1 MEVIKAW
8 NFLKGY
14 VIIKVEG
21 LTLERFLNLA
31 ATRDIYLWDINRI
44 GHTILEMKVTIEGF
58 RALKEIVKRVGCR
71 VEIIDKRGLPFII
84 YRLKHRK
91 MLAFGFLLFLGII
104 IFLSSLIWNIEIIGN
119 ERVKTEDIMKI
130 LEKEDIKNGIIKYKI
145 DKDYT
150 KHLLLNEFDT
160 FSFLSVEIKGTKLI
174 IEVKEQDLP
183 PEKIHTDTPCNI
195 VAAKKGVIV
204 KAIARNGKALVRK
217 GDVVKKGQILITG
230 LISDEYSEEQ
240 ILVHADGEVL
250 AKTVYNYRI
259 DEPIVKAVKEE
270 TGRVYERRE
279 LKIGQKGVQF
289 FKGEIPYADYIE
301 EVKEVK
307 FFDMDM
313 DLPIKI
319 LIHQFKEVE
328 KKEIKQNIDFLKQS
342 THIKAIEE
350 LNKQLPQN
358 AQIESKDVKH
368 YVKGGILSTY
378 ATLEVIEDIGEKIII
393 NID

>member
-31 ATRDIYLWDINRI
+31 ATKDIYLWDINRV
-44 GHTILEMKVTIEGF
+44 GHTVAEMKVTIEGF

-71 VEIIDKRGLPFII
+71 VEIVEKKGLPFII

-119 ERVKTEDIMKI
+119 EKVKTEDILKI
-130 LEKEDIKNGIIKYKI
+130 LEKEEIKNGIIKYKI

-160 FSFLSVEIKGTKLI
+160 ISFLSVEIKGTKLI
-174 IEVKEQDLP
+174 IEIKEQDLP
-183 PEKIHTDTPCNI
+183 PEKVHMDTPCNI

-204 KAIARNGKALVRK
+204 KAIARNGKAVVRK

-240 ILVHADGEVL
+240 ILVHADGEIL

-259 DEPIVKAVKEE
+259 DEPIVKTTKEE

-307 FFDMDM
+307 IFNLDM

-319 LIHQFKEVE
+319 LVHQFKEVE
-328 KKEIKQNIDFLKQS
+328 KKEVKQNIDFLKQY

-350 LNKQLPQN
+350 LNKQLPQD
-358 AQIESKDVKH
+358 AQIESKDVK
-368 YVKGGILSTY
+368 YYIKDEILSTY
-378 ATLEVIEDIGEKIII
+378 VTLEVIEDIGEKRII